1 MARAARKPKDDDTG
15 EIKVKDFAAT
25 VRIYR
30 TDINKAVSD
39 AATSMKDASDAYKT
53 IKKHYH
59 IQPAA
64 AKLAFKLDKMEEA
77 KRDDFLR
84 CLTGLLKELNIP
96 IEPADMVDMMQVDD
110 GYARPKPHLGLVTLS
125 DGDETDL
132 SDAAEDDFEATEAEL
147 AQQDG
152 RGASEG

>member
-15 EIKVKDFAAT
+15 EIKVKDFAQA
-25 VRIYR
+25 VRLYR

-39 AATSMKDASDAYKT
+39 AATSMKDASDAYKV
-53 IKKHYH
+53 IKKHCN
-59 IQPAA
+59 IQPGA

-84 CLTGLLKELNIP
+84 CFTGLLKELNIAINP
-96 IEPADMVDMMQVDD
+96 TDMVDMMQVDD

-125 DGDETDL
+125 DGSETDL
-132 SDAAEDDFEATEAEL
+132 ADAAEETSADEAGQE
-147 AQQDG
+147 D
-152 RGASEG
+152 

>member
-15 EIKVKDFAAT
+15 VIKEKDFAQA
-25 VRIYR
+25 VRLYR

-39 AATSMKDASDAYKT
+39 AATSMKDASDAYKV
-53 IKKHYH
+53 IKKHCN

-64 AKLAFKLDKMEEA
+64 AKLAFKLDKMEDA

-84 CLTGLLKELNIP
+84 CFTGLLKELNIAINP
-96 IEPADMVDMMQVDD
+96 TDMVDMMQTDD

-125 DGDETDL
+125 DGDETDFM
-132 SDAAEDDFEATEAEL
+132 DAAEDLGDDETSADEAGQE
-147 AQQDG
+147 D
-152 RGASEG
+152 

>member
-15 EIKVKDFAAT
+15 EIKVKDFAQA
-25 VRIYR
+25 VRLYR

-39 AATSMKDASDAYKT
+39 AATSMKDASDAYKV
-53 IKKHYH
+53 IKKHCN
-59 IQPAA
+59 IQPGA

-84 CLTGLLKELNIP
+84 CFTGLLKELNIAINP
-96 IEPADMVDMMQVDD
+96 TDMVDMMQADD

-125 DGDETDL
+125 DGSETDL
-132 SDAAEDDFEATEAEL
+132 ADAADETSADEAGQED
-147 AQQDG
+147 
-152 RGASEG
+152 